1 LEVVGSRE
9 EPVFTKEESTVEV
22 DFVGEDPI
30 EEDLEEDPVEEDLEE
45 DPLEEDWVEEDP
57 LEEDPVED
65 SELDLEISLGSMVIS
80 LVMPPT
86 FTSKSPEGTAFVL

>member
-1 LEVVGSRE
+1 MDE
-9 EPVFTKEESTVEV
+9 
-22 DFVGEDPI
+22 
-30 EEDLEEDPVEEDLEE
+30 VEEDLEE

-65 SELDLEISLGSMVIS
+65 SELDPEISLGSMFIS